1 MSERPVLCQ
10 QQMLKMRGKAIDQRR
25 DLVAAG
31 DREAAPGQDIISEYR
46 Q

>member
-1 MSERPVLCQ
+1 
-10 QQMLKMRGKAIDQRR
+10 MLKMRGKAIDQRR

-31 DREAAPGQDIISEYR
+31 DREAGAWADIISDYR